1 MYSNP
6 AFLFYKIFPKKVMKK
21 TIFAFA
27 AIISLFSLSVFAQS
41 FAITNARIVTVS
53 GSTID
58 KGTVVI
64 RGGLIADVG
73 ASAKIPADAQVFD
86 GNGLTVYPGL
96 IDTNS
101 SVGLAQAQARPQG
114 GPGGGGGG
122 QGQAQAQPATNSNYP
137 LGLQPENNV
146 IDKLS
151 GGETQFEQTRNAG
164 FTTVL
169 TVSRDGIFNGHS
181 AVINLAGDTV
191 SAMILR
197 PAFAQHITYRTI
209 PGTYPGSLLGTFS
222 ALRQM
227 FLDAQRLSQWKKM
240 YAANPRGMKRP
251 DADASLEVLIP
262 LLNRELPVVFNA
274 NSEQEIIRSLDFAKE
289 FNLKPIIAGG
299 IEAWKVADRLK
310 NADAVVLLSLNFPR
324 KTTANSPDA
333 DPEPLDVLRLRVEM
347 PKNAARLS
355 QAGVKFAFQTGGLTN
370 LGEFLINANKAVENG
385 LSKDNALKAMTLGA
399 ADVLGIADRV
409 GSIETGKIANLVVTR
424 GDIFARDKTIT
435 HVFVDGKLFEQRPAP
450 QRGGGSG
457 MGAGTPTASAVA
469 QVGGTWN
476 ITIDAGGQSLPVT
489 LTFQQQGNRL
499 TGTMNSQMLGS
510 NQIKNGEATAD
521 GFRFDATV
529 NFGGQTIDISA
540 IGKVTGNQISGTIN
554 SPMGPA
560 PFSGTKVP

>member
-1 MYSNP
+1 
-6 AFLFYKIFPKKVMKK
+6 MKK

-53 GSTID
+53 GATID

-64 RGGLIADVG
+64 RGGLITDVG
-73 ASAKIPADAQVFD
+73 SSAKVPADARVFD

-114 GPGGGGGG
+114 GPGGG
-122 QGQAQAQPATNSNYP
+122 QGQAPAQPATNSNYP
-137 LGLQPENNV
+137 IGLQPENNV
-146 IDKLS
+146 ISRLS
-151 GGETQFEQTRNAG
+151 GGENQFEQIRNAG

-169 TVSRDGIFNGHS
+169 TVSRDGIFNGYS
-181 AVINLAGDTV
+181 AVINLAGDNV
-191 SAMILR
+191 AAMVLR
-197 PAFAQHITYRTI
+197 SAFAQHITYRTI

-227 FLDAQRLSQWKKM
+227 FLDAQRLDEWKKK
-240 YAANPRGMKRP
+240 YTTNPKGMRRP
-251 DADASLEVLIP
+251 DADASLEALIP
-262 LLNRELPVVFNA
+262 LLNREMPVVFNA
-274 NSEQEIIRSLDFAKE
+274 NTEMEIIRSLDFAKE

-299 IEAWKVADRLK
+299 TEAWKAADRLK
-310 NADAVVLLSLNFPR
+310 KADAIVLLSLNFPK

-370 LGEFLINANKAVENG
+370 LGDFLANANKAVENG
-385 LSKDNALKAMTLGA
+385 LSKDNALKGMTLGA
-399 ADVLGIADRV
+399 ADILGIADRV

-424 GDIFARDKTIT
+424 GDIFARDKAIT
-435 HVFVDGKLFEQRPAP
+435 HVFVDGKLFEQRPPPP

-457 MGAGTPTASAVA
+457 MGAGTPNASTVA

-489 LTFQQQGNRL
+489 LNLQQQGSRL
-499 TGTMNSQMLGS
+499 TGTMSSQMLGS
-510 NQIKNGEATAD
+510 NQIKNGEVTAT
-521 GFRFDATV
+521 GFSFDASV
-529 NFGGQTIDISA
+529 NFGGQSIDISVT
-540 IGKVTGNQISGTIN
+540 GKVTGNQVSGTVN

-560 PFSGTKVP
+560 AFSGAKVP